1 MLGLGVG
8 VVNAKVTT
16 IDLEKLKEWLEGI
29 PEIARQREPAN
40 VLALVFFVEELKE
53 KEKEKEGV
61 NSNA

>member
-1 MLGLGVG
+1 MDLGVY
-8 VVNAKVTT
+8 VNAKVTAV
-16 IDLEKLKEWLEGI
+16 DPEKLKEWLDGI

-53 KEKEKEGV
+53 KKEKEGV

>member
-8 VVNAKVTT
+8 VVNAKVTAV
-16 IDLEKLKEWLEGI
+16 DPEKLKEWLDGI

>member
-1 MLGLGVG
+1 MDLGVC
-8 VVNAKVTT
+8 VNAKVIA
-16 IDLEKLKEWLEGI
+16 IDAKKLQEWLDGI

>member
-8 VVNAKVTT
+8 VVNAKVTA
-16 IDLEKLKEWLEGI
+16 IDLEKLKEWLDGI